1 MIIHGKESKSI
12 ISKSGISPADYVINP
27 YVGCSHSCF
36 YCYARFMKR
45 FTGHG
50 EDWGDF
56 IDVKINAPDL
66 IPSINDQKPSKYS
79 GKKILLSSVTDP
91 YIPIEGKYEITPG
104 ILQKLIPHQPD
115 LSILT
120 KSDLVLRDLDL
131 IKQFKNREIG
141 FSFSSL
147 EEDIRMEV
155 EPRASSINKRLNA
168 LKMVHEKGV
177 RSYVFISPI
186 IPFITDWKDI
196 INKTSNYTYYF
207 MFENL
212 NVVGTVW
219 ASVKRWLESKHPD
232 VLENYKNIFFED
244 NFYWER
250 IEEEIINLCQ
260 TEKLDCEMHF
270 HHQF

>member
-1 MIIHGKESKSI
+1 MIIHEIESKSI
-12 ISKSGISPADYVINP
+12 ISKTGIPSADYVINP

-45 FTGHG
+45 FTGHS

-66 IPSINDQKPSKYS
+66 VPMVKEQKPSKFT
-79 GKKILLSSVTDP
+79 GKRILLSSVTDP
-91 YIPIEGKYEITPG
+91 YIPLEKKYQITRR
-104 ILQKLIPHQPD
+104 ILEKLIAHQPD

-131 IKQFKNREIG
+131 IKQFKNREVG

-147 EEDIRMEV
+147 EDDIRKEV
-155 EPRASSINKRLNA
+155 EPGASTINRRLKA
-168 LKMVHEKGV
+168 LKIVHEEGIK
-177 RSYVFISPI
+177 SFVFISPI

-196 INKTSNYTYYF
+196 INKTKDFADYF

-219 ASVKRWLESKHPD
+219 GSVKLWLELKHPD
-232 VLENYKNIFFED
+232 ILENYRNIFFED
-244 NFYWER
+244 SYYWESV
-250 IEEEIINLCQ
+250 EDEIINYCR
-260 TEKLDCEMHF
+260 KMKMDCKIHF
-270 HHQF
+270 HH

>member
-1 MIIHGKESKSI
+1 
-12 ISKSGISPADYVINP
+12 
-27 YVGCSHSCF
+27 
-36 YCYARFMKR
+36 MKR

-91 YIPIEGKYEITPG
+91 YIPIEGKYEITRG

-147 EEDIRMEV
+147 EEYIRMEV
-155 EPRASSINKRLNA
+155 EPRASPIDKRLNA

-219 ASVKRWLESKHPD
+219 LRLKGGLNQNIQMYWKITKTSSSKTISTGKELRRKLLIYVKPRNWIVRCTSTTSSEHIS
-232 VLENYKNIFFED
+232 
-244 NFYWER
+244 
-250 IEEEIINLCQ
+250 
-260 TEKLDCEMHF
+260 
-270 HHQF
+270 

>member
-1 MIIHGKESKSI
+1 
-12 ISKSGISPADYVINP
+12 
-27 YVGCSHSCF
+27 
-36 YCYARFMKR
+36 MKR

-56 IDVKINAPDL
+56 IDVKINAPNL

-91 YIPIEGKYEITPG
+91 YIPIEGKYEITRG

-147 EEDIRMEV
+147 EEYIRMEV
-155 EPRASSINKRLNA
+155 EPRASPIDKRLNA

-219 ASVKRWLESKHPD
+219 LRLKGGLNQNIQMYWKITKTSSSKTISTGKELRRKLLIYVKPRNWIVRCTSTTSSEHIS
-232 VLENYKNIFFED
+232 
-244 NFYWER
+244 
-250 IEEEIINLCQ
+250 
-260 TEKLDCEMHF
+260 
-270 HHQF
+270 